1 MRKRRIIFILF
12 FIIIII
18 ALCWGIS
25 YFLNDEA
32 PTETDENDKEEAETY
47 SIDVISRVYYGS
59 IDNTYECDGVV
70 NTNEE
75 NYVKVMELD
84 LDNSDKVE
92 LKVDIGASVK
102 INDELFIINGK
113 ATKSQVEGIV
123 IDIINEADRIA
134 ISIIDFDKMYIDVA
148 VTYEIYEELEYDSDI
163 KIENDGQI
171 LEGSL
176 INKGY
181 KLEGEFVNA
190 KVAFDGYILPGKKV
204 TVQIQTGQTEEMLFV
219 PSDMVYNINGICFCY
234 VMSEDGAIE
243 ERHIE
248 AGNEYIKIENGS
260 KFRYT
265 QIISGL
271 SEGEKI
277 AIVNQ

>member
-25 YFLNDEA
+25 CFLNDEA

-70 NTNEE
+70 NANEE

-123 IDIINEADRIA
+123 IDIIKEADRIA

>member
-1 MRKRRIIFILF
+1 MRKRRIYFILF

-25 YFLNDEA
+25 CFLNDDT
-32 PTETDENDKEEAETY
+32 PTETGEKDKEEVETY

-59 IDNTYECDGVV
+59 INNTYECDGVV
-70 NTNEE
+70 NANEE
-75 NYVKVMELD
+75 NYVEVMEFD
-84 LDNSDKVE
+84 LENADKIE
-92 LKVDIGASVK
+92 LKVDIGDSVK

-113 ATKSQVEGIV
+113 ATKSQIEGLV
-123 IDIINEADRIA
+123 IDITKEANKIA

-163 KIENDGQI
+163 KIENNGQI

-234 VMSEDGAIE
+234 VMSEDGQIE

-248 AGNEYIKIENGS
+248 AGNEYINIENGS